1 MKKDFITVLPDSG
14 RGDAQVQVTADVNPS
29 FASRETTI
37 NFNANGQVLKSVKA
51 VQDGMPFIVQMGMG
65 CTGGKNLQIR
75 EFGLTGRN
83 SSFPPVIQG
92 RLLGGVNKTPANYTF
107 FPSVGA
113 LVSFFTDT
121 SDDLIIDFQW
131 MNGSGTVLSSWY
143 TTIPFDNEDGEDWR
157 NYAEEIE
164 ASNTSPDSDAT
175 RLEIRIGVG
184 RGDIGI
190 DENQVWVR
198 YHFDLT

>member
-1 MKKDFITVLPDSG
+1 MERWYP
-14 RGDAQVQVTADVNPS
+14 
-29 FASRETTI
+29 
-37 NFNANGQVLKSVKA
+37 
-51 VQDGMPFIVQMGMG
+51 
-65 CTGGKNLQIR
+65 
-75 EFGLTGRN
+75 
-83 SSFPPVIQG
+83 
-92 RLLGGVNKTPANYTF
+92 
-107 FPSVGA
+107 
-113 LVSFFTDT
+113 FFTDT

-157 NYAEEIE
+157 NYAEKIE

-190 DENQVWVR
+190 DEDQVWVR
-198 YHFDLT
+198 YHFDIT